1 MIDFNK
7 QIVFVYGYGD
17 DIVTLYQHE
26 TGRELAGIDDVK
38 GSDKNER
45 ENGFNSLGEFIYIVT
60 KDGMY
65 EFINGDY
72 IRI

>member
-45 ENGFNSLGEFIYIVT
+45 ENGFNSLGSLFTLSPKMVC
-60 KDGMY
+60 M
-65 EFINGDY
+65 NL
-72 IRI
+72 